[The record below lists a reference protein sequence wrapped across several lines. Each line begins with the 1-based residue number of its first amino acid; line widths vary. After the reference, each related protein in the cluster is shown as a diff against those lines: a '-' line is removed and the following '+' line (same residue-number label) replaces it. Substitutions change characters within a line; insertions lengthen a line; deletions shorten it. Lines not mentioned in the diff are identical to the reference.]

1 MATTLS
7 PRTEQSRADSQ
18 VCRPFCD
25 RILDITRHPRRQSP
39 GPGVPEL
46 DVLAQFAQA
55 GERGAGGY
63 VLWRNGHEAAQPQCR
78 RLRDEVHQRVQFP
91 DRRTTTA
98 RVAVQADLDEHVES
112 A

>member
-25 RILDITRHPRRQSP
+25 RILDITRHPRRESP

-46 DVLAQFAQA
+46 DLLAQFAQA
-55 GERGAGGY
+55 RECRAGGH
-63 VLWRNGHEAAQPQCR
+63 VLRRSGHEAAEPRRR
-78 RLRDEVHQRVQFP
+78 RLLDEADQRVQFL
-91 DRRTTTA
+91 DRRPATA
-98 RVAVQADLDEHVES
+98 RVAVQADLNEHVE
-112 A
+112 